1 MDSLRAFT
9 FLPAIPAAP
18 DGEDGDVRAT
28 PRPRQGTTGERSHP
42 PRAHPV
48 PPTNVTRMCN
58 SFLKGASCF
67 PPSPLPAG
75 FSKQREGERGM
86 NKISP

>member
-42 PRAHPV
+42 PAPGSS
-48 PPTNVTRMCN
+48 C
-58 SFLKGASCF
+58 ASDQCD
-67 PPSPLPAG
+67 SHV
-75 FSKQREGERGM
+75 
-86 NKISP
+86 